1 MATTAQDAGIVTLAE
16 LVKAQHNGK
25 VLRIVETLSK
35 KTPLY
40 QDMHWRVGNATTGHV
55 ISRRRALASGTWRG
69 LNEGVEPTKS
79 KEETLTE
86 ECGLFEVR
94 SEVDA
99 VFMQLNGGDEYRA
112 KKDMSIVSQVFPQ
125 EAETGFCYHSKK
137 TSPKKFTGIIPRLDA
152 LTGLAIGQSQV
163 VASQVSASGDDQMSA
178 LLIGHGPDKVY
189 GIVPQMCPSGIQHV
203 DMGQQDLTDG
213 NGNKYEGRV
222 SIFRQW
228 MGLCV
233 EDYRYVVRVC
243 NLDKSAMV
251 RTGKLIIQSLVDGFH
266 QLHDPRDCN
275 PVWYMGRYLYRFLHH
290 QVLDSAIGASIAQ
303 IDIEDGRPLMR
314 FMGVPVRM
322 TDALHTAETI
332 VA

>member
-1 MATTAQDAGIVTLAE
+1 MATTAQDAGIVTLHE
-16 LVKAQHNGK
+16 LVKAQHDGK
-25 VLRIVETLSK
+25 LLRIAEVLQK

-40 QDMHWRVGNATTGHV
+40 RDLHWEKGNHTTGHM
-55 ISRRRALASGTWRG
+55 IRRRRALASGSWRG

-79 KEETLTE
+79 KTETLTE
-86 ECGLFEVR
+86 ECGLFEAR

-112 KKDMSIVSQVFPQ
+112 KEDMAVLSQVFPQ
-125 EAETGFCYHSKK
+125 EAETGFIYHSKK
-137 TSPKKFTGIIPRLDA
+137 TAPKKFTGLIPRLDA
-152 LTGLAIGQSQV
+152 LSGLPVGQSQV
-163 VASQVSASGDDQMSA
+163 VASQISASGDDQMSA
-178 LLIGHGPDKVY
+178 LLVGHGPGKVY
-189 GIVPQMCPSGIQHV
+189 AITPQNCPTGIQHV
-203 DMGQQDLTDG
+203 DMGPQDLTDV

-251 RTGKLIIQSLVDGFH
+251 RTGKLIIQSLIDGYH
-266 QLHDPRDCN
+266 QLQDPSDCN
-275 PVWYMGRYLYRFLHH
+275 PVWYMGRYLARFLH
-290 QVLDSAIGASIAQ
+290 QQIVDCAIGASIAQ
-303 IDIEDGRPLMR
+303 MDIEDGRPVMR
-314 FMGVPVRM
+314 FMSVPVRITESM
-322 TDALHTAETI
+322 HTAEAI